1 MLNKSI
7 KLLALVSASA
17 MGLSGCVA
25 THADSAGLYA
35 RPIGNA
41 PVTANPTPYSSAL
54 VCLGQY
60 ARQYN
65 VTSPRIAIGRIED
78 KTGKA
83 EADGSGRKITLGGTE
98 MAISAFAKAGAN
110 LVERY
115 DSSVSEMEL
124 KYANNKL
131 ITDAPSGQ
139 GEPNDYRKI
148 YSGQVP
154 GSNFYLTGAV
164 TEYNFNIRS
173 TGGDAAGGEREA
185 TGLKLRAT
193 ARSAIMNVAID
204 LRLVDTVT
212 LQVVDVV
219 SYQKQIVG
227 YEVGAG
233 LFTFLE
239 GNVYDLS
246 AGTSGLEPLQLAVRA
261 LIERAGVE
269 IMANLYGMP
278 GPEACLDTDPLN
290 TIRTAGTSGAYVPA
304 YNNLR
309 TNNAQS
315 REDPNRW
322 NSARDADVPAI
333 RGGRY

>member
-1 MLNKSI
+1 MRNRSLKFV
-7 KLLALVSASA
+7 AAASASA
-17 MGLSGCVA
+17 MALSGCVA
-25 THADSAGLYA
+25 TNAGPSGVYA
-35 RPIGNA
+35 KPIGNA

-65 VTSPRIAIGRIED
+65 IASPRIAIGRIED

-83 EADGSGRKITLGGTE
+83 EADGSGRKITLGGSE

-139 GEPNDYRKI
+139 GEASDYRKI

-154 GSNFYLTGAV
+154 GSNFYLTGAI

-173 TGGDAAGGEREA
+173 TGGDAAGGEQEA
-185 TGLKLRAT
+185 GGLKLRAT
-193 ARSAIMNVAID
+193 ARSAVMNVAID

-278 GPEACLDTDPLN
+278 GPEACLQTDPLN
-290 TIRTAGTSGAYVPA
+290 TIRTAGVTGAYVPA
-304 YNNLR
+304 YDNLR

-322 NSARDADVPAI
+322 NSARDADVPAV
-333 RGGRY
+333 RNGRY

>member
-1 MLNKSI
+1 MVTRSF
-7 KLLALVSASA
+7 KLAALITASA
-17 MGLSGCVA
+17 IGLAGCISPNPGA
-25 THADSAGLYA
+25 SGLYA
-35 RPIGNA
+35 QPLMRA
-41 PVTANPTPYSSAL
+41 PVTPNPTPYSSAL

-60 ARQYN
+60 ARQYG
-65 VTSPRIAIGRIED
+65 VASPRIAVGRIED

-83 EADGSGRKITLGGTE
+83 EPDGSGRKITLGGSE

-139 GEPNDYRKI
+139 AEPGDYRKI

-154 GSNFYLTGAV
+154 GSNFYVTGAV
-164 TEYNFNIRS
+164 TEFNFNIRS
-173 TGGDAAGGEREA
+173 VGGDIGAGQQEA
-185 TGLKLRAT
+185 TGLKFRMGNRT
-193 ARSAIMNVAID
+193 AVMNVALD

-233 LFTFLE
+233 LFDFLN
-239 GNVYDLS
+239 GNVFDIS
-246 AGTSGLEPLQLAVRA
+246 GGEGGLEPVQLAVRA
-261 LIERAGVE
+261 LIERATVE
-269 IMANLYGMP
+269 MMANLYGMP
-278 GPEACLDTDPLN
+278 GPEACMTNDP
-290 TIRTAGTSGAYVPA
+290 IGGVRTAGATGAYVPA

-309 TNNAQS
+309 SNNAQS

-322 NSARDADVPAI
+322 NSSRDADLPAPRR
-333 RGGRY
+333 RGY

>member
-1 MLNKSI
+1 MATKSF
-7 KLLALVSASA
+7 KALALIGAASLGLTGCLSATP
-17 MGLSGCVA
+17 GPN
-25 THADSAGLYA
+25 GLYTQ
-35 RPIGNA
+35 PIMRA
-41 PVTANPTPYSSAL
+41 PVTPNPTPYSAAL

-60 ARQYN
+60 ARHYG
-65 VTSPRIAIGRIED
+65 VASPRIAIGRIED

-83 EADGSGRKITLGGTE
+83 EPDGSGRKITLGGSE
-98 MAISAFAKAGAN
+98 MAMSAFAKAGAN

-124 KYANNKL
+124 KYSNNKL

-139 GEPNDYRKI
+139 GDPGDYRRI

-154 GSNFYLTGAV
+154 GSNFYLTGAI

-173 TGGDAAGGEREA
+173 TGADVAAGEQEA
-185 TGLKLRAT
+185 TGFKTRLGG
-193 ARSAIMNVAID
+193 RSAVMNVALD
-204 LRLVDTVT
+204 VRLVDTVT

-227 YEVGAG
+227 YEVGVG
-233 LFTFLE
+233 LFDFLN

-246 AGTSGLEPLQLAVRA
+246 AGEGGLEPVQLAVRA
-261 LIERAGVE
+261 MIERAAVE
-269 IMANLYGMP
+269 IMANIYGMP
-278 GPEACLDTDPLN
+278 GPEACLNSDPLGGV
-290 TIRTAGTSGAYVPA
+290 RTAGATGAFVPA
-304 YNNLR
+304 YNNVR
-309 TNNAQS
+309 TNNANT

-322 NSARDADVPAI
+322 NSTRDADVAPV